1 MRNMESTYDK
11 IQYYEF
17 GRKEKAR
24 VVSKLKELLDKE
36 GKVKLALLFGSIT
49 RRGYVRDIDVAI
61 VTAPRLDFKEL
72 LNLNAQVELEMGVP
86 TDIVELSDLP
96 ASLKA
101 SILKNGLLL
110 KGTRTQQKQLLNR
123 PS

>member
-1 MRNMESTYDK
+1 MESTYDK